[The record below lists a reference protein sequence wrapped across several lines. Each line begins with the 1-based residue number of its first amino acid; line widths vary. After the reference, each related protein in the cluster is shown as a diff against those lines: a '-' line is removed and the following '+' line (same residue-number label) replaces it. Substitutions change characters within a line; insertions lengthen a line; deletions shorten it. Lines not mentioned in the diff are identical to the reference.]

1 MTDELDQNVE
11 EVITSE
17 QRREEENETGEILQ
31 ASVPVEELQQEFNQ
45 LMESLTE
52 EQPKEKEPEPKAEKP
67 EPEAN
72 EAPSRRAVIRA
83 KAENAS
89 EQKEKRKERAE
100 FLSEWGSLQSAM
112 HNGIYMEEIVAGV
125 EEIPEYDEIFL
136 SFFIKEKYR
145 CLMPFSEIF
154 REDMGI
160 DMSTVDK
167 TIKKGKDS
175 LINRKKQ
182 MARKFI
188 GIKVPFVIT
197 NMELKNIE
205 YPEDHLIL
213 ASRRKA
219 LAIIEKINYE
229 PKKKAPAN
237 IQEGNIEIGT
247 IVNLAA
253 NGMLINVG
261 GVDTLMPLHQIT
273 HRFVFNL
280 YQEKQ
285 YQPGQNIRVIVT
297 SIKHDPNVGYV
308 ITVNA
313 KNIELL
319 EAKKYS
325 YKLPKNKKAECNMI
339 VTNGFLSP
347 TLECVMFN
355 GWLERYNMPALA
367 MFVPTGAM
375 KDPIHPGRVVR
386 VKIGK
391 QRPDGKVECV
401 VTRIEDI
408 SVTR

>member
-1 MTDELDQNVE
+1 MTDEIIQNID
-11 EVITSE
+11 EVTSE

-31 ASVPVEELQQEFNQ
+31 AQVPVEEMQQEFDA
-45 LMESLTE
+45 LMKSLKEEEPAAKKPEKTE
-52 EQPKEKEPEPKAEKP
+52 EKAKP
-67 EPEAN
+67 AEN
-72 EAPSRRAVIRA
+72 EVPSRRAVIRA

-89 EQKEKRKERAE
+89 EREQRRRERAE

-112 HNGIYMEEIVAGV
+112 HNGIYMEEVVAGV
-125 EEIPEYDEIFL
+125 EEIPEYDEVFL
-136 SFFIKEKYR
+136 SFFVKEKYR

-160 DMSTVDK
+160 DMKTVDPS
-167 TIKKGKDS
+167 IRKGRDS

-188 GIKVPFVIT
+188 GVRIPFVIT
-197 NMELKNIE
+197 NMELDNIE

-213 ASRRKA
+213 TSRKTA

-229 PKKKAPAN
+229 PKKKSPAL
-237 IQEGNIEIGT
+237 IKEGNVETGT

-273 HRFVFNL
+273 HRFIFNL
-280 YQEKQ
+280 YQEDK
-285 YQPGQNIRVIVT
+285 YKPGHNIKVMVT
-297 SIKHDPNVGYV
+297 SIKHDPKYGYM
-308 ITVNA
+308 IEVNA
-313 KNIELL
+313 KSIELL
-319 EAKKYS
+319 DAKKLS
-325 YKLPKNKKAECNMI
+325 YKLPKNKKAEFNMI
-339 VTNGFLSP
+339 VTSGFMSP
-347 TLECVMFN
+347 TTNAVMFN
-355 GWLERYNMPALA
+355 GWLERYDMPALA
-367 MFVPTGAM
+367 MFVPTGGI

-401 VTRIEDI
+401 VVRIEDF